1 MSQRKE
7 LSSSLTGDTRKGL
20 DAESRLGS
28 KYLPCRLCTPG
39 VGEAKRTS
47 MEPLGR
53 EDMAAQQEKDGTASA
68 WLLCSLDVL
77 SGRTSPPR
85 GESQWGEGTLGVP
98 SPATYF
104 HTSSRPL
111 GLNYDPT
118 LRPAFPSFALL
129 PRGLCPWPESGGR
142 GGTVMPWASGACH
155 SHHPRLCL
163 SPTVQVRQAEAEAS
177 REGGSAPSQG
187 GPQVVVLR
195 LAHPSPH
202 HCPPAWP
209 LLCSVLTLSASSPC
223 SSIT

>member
-85 GESQWGEGTLGVP
+85 GEFSSTVEASGSGMALGGTHIQGEESALRGLLRKLNMGLYHLPFPLPGVLFLQLLPGLAASQP
-98 SPATYF
+98 SF
-104 HTSSRPL
+104 RSNSKVTSS
-111 GLNYDPT
+111 
-118 LRPAFPSFALL
+118 
-129 PRGLCPWPESGGR
+129 
-142 GGTVMPWASGACH
+142 
-155 SHHPRLCL
+155 
-163 SPTVQVRQAEAEAS
+163 EAS
-177 REGGSAPSQG
+177 
-187 GPQVVVLR
+187 L
-195 LAHPSPH
+195 LALSEVSLH
-202 HCPPAWP
+202 HCPWYIPYFLP
-209 LLCSVLTLSASSPC
+209 GTYHNLNIHCFCIFLLKVSLSH
-223 SSIT
+223 

>member
-1 MSQRKE
+1 M
-7 LSSSLTGDTRKGL
+7 
-20 DAESRLGS
+20 
-28 KYLPCRLCTPG
+28 
-39 VGEAKRTS
+39 
-47 MEPLGR
+47 
-53 EDMAAQQEKDGTASA
+53 
-68 WLLCSLDVL
+68 
-77 SGRTSPPR
+77 
-85 GESQWGEGTLGVP
+85 GVP

-195 LAHPSPH
+195 LAHPSLPTTAH
-202 HCPPAWP
+202 LLGPFSVQCSLSLPPPPVVPSPRPVPP
-209 LLCSVLTLSASSPC
+209 LDQSNRDPLANTENGTPGYGSGG
-223 SSIT
+223 